1 MVVGVDAG
9 SGAGPTPAPAAHL
22 SFARQDMVHVLR
34 RRFTAYL
41 SLMTAVCKLHA
52 AASAPA
58 HLEAT
63 SGRLTVSVDPETG
76 RYSVSVNSNRARTP
90 TDETWLVSAPTML
103 HSAAG
108 WLNLSTQNASSTEG
122 SDENLGNF
130 TRLAVLVSAGGDG
143 GAQVEISFRV
153 YHRPLDAGAVIVAE
167 QRFLTGATGVKLAGP
182 AAHDLAASA
191 FPNWQIGAGLLGHRL
206 QFIAG
211 CDGAPSRSPVGTVF
225 PHGYASDFL
234 GRGLPLALL
243 DSALE
248 SSALVMSPVNGFVSS
263 TLALHNMS
271 DGSQTL
277 AAGIVGSVDNIP
289 ADFAVSTV
297 MTMSRVGGGFTES
310 MMHWGDTMLALGGGK
325 RRTKHNAA
333 PMVSHLGYSTTAL

>member
-1 MVVGVDAG
+1 MVREER
-9 SGAGPTPAPAAHL
+9 H
-22 SFARQDMVHVLR
+22 VHVLR

-41 SLMTAVCKLHA
+41 GLLTAAVGTLHA
-52 AASAPA
+52 AAPAPA
-58 HLEAT
+58 LLEAT

-76 RYSVSVNSNRARTP
+76 RYSVSVKSNHRVPA
-90 TDETWLVSAPTML
+90 DETWLVSAPTLL
-103 HSAAG
+103 HSDAG
-108 WLNLSTQNASSTEG
+108 WLNLSAQNASSTEG

-130 TRLAVLVSAGGDG
+130 TRLAVSVSAGGAG

-167 QRFLTGATGVKLAGP
+167 QRFLTGATGVKLGGP

-191 FPNWQIGAGLLGHRL
+191 FPNWQVGAGLLGHRL

-225 PHGYASDFL
+225 PYGYASTFL

-243 DSALE
+243 DNTLE
-248 SSALVMSPVNGFVSS
+248 NNALVMSPVDGFVSS

-271 DGSQTL
+271 DGSQAL
-277 AAGIVGSVDNIP
+277 AAGVVGSVDTIP
-289 ADFAVSTV
+289 AGFAVATV

-310 MMHWGDTMLALGGGK
+310 MMHWGDAMLALGGGK
-325 RRTKHNAA
+325 LRTKHNAA